1 MPYLLGREREG
12 QMGGWN
18 CRRSNGSSSG
28 SHGVGRM
35 SSGELFGSCAHCGN
49 FVSLGIV
56 ITRNFSIVH
65 RKVSHYCDWHCV
77 KNDIQQ
83 AEGVV

>member
-1 MPYLLGREREG
+1 
-12 QMGGWN
+12 
-18 CRRSNGSSSG
+18 
-28 SHGVGRM
+28 M
-35 SSGELFGSCAHCGN
+35 SSAELFGSCAHCGN

-77 KNDIQQ
+77 KNDIHE
-83 AEGVV
+83 AEGLV